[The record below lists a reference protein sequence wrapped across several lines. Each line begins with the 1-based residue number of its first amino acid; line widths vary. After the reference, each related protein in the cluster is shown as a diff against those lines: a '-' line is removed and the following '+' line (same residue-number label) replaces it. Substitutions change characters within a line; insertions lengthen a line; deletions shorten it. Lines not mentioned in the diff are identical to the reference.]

1 MGYTLGANPARLKP
15 TTGGPPVESARMME
29 VLMSRALLRTLLFGV
44 LAVPVSADTPVP
56 ILPQQMAP
64 RS

>member
-1 MGYTLGANPARLKP
+1 
-15 TTGGPPVESARMME
+15 MME
-29 VLMSRALLRTLLFGV
+29 VLMSRVLLRTLLFGL
-44 LAVPVSADTPVP
+44 LAVPVSANTPVP